1 MCIYLAQPRETVPLT
16 SVSADCLQDKDGL
29 LKEIEKVRLEAAS
42 ASKQQQTSE
51 KETKLLQERGRRLE
65 AEIASLHSDMEKSL
79 SHRELLNTRLS
90 QKDQE
95 MEALKRS
102 IEVHTKALERGEA
115 KYGESLEDVRILKLE
130 IKRLR

>member
-1 MCIYLAQPRETVPLT
+1 M
-16 SVSADCLQDKDGL
+16 QDKDGL
-29 LKEIEKVRLEAAS
+29 LKEIEKVRLEAAT

-65 AEIASLHSDMEKSL
+65 AEIASLQSDMEKSL